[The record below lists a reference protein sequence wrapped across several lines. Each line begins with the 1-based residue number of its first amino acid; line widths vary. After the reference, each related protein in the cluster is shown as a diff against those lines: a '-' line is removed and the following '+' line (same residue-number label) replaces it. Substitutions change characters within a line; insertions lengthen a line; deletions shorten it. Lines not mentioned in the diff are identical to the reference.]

1 MSKQGRGR
9 QKRCR
14 TLALDIGN
22 SWREVARNC
31 HVDPEGHNGKSGDD
45 DE

>member
-1 MSKQGRGR
+1 MSKKGRGR

-22 SWREVARNC
+22 SWREVARNG
-31 HVDPEGHNGKSGDD
+31 HVDPEGHEERGES